1 MDTSVVIHVSN
12 EIVTTVSLIL
22 NAAFGVVSAIL
33 PLIAK
38 IKSLKKR

>member
-22 NAAFGVVSAIL
+22 NCVLGVVSAVV

-38 IKSLKKR
+38 IKSLRKR